1 MRLNILLFIII
12 SLNTFSQN
20 LQKLEENNGFR
31 GIKLGSEISNYSA
44 AINAESNSNLFD
56 LYINNNFYNFSNNV
70 NYVLDIRND
79 KNFESI
85 DNAKIL
91 GIYLAVFKGK
101 IREIKVITEYHPY
114 TYELLK
120 LAFGEPNG
128 FGKQWSGDNIYCFYT
143 TPPSDKGKR
152 PDWAWIRFIDKLLD
166 EQFNIEKQE
175 KLKAEKELEQ
185 KRAISKF

>member
-1 MRLNILLFIII
+1 M
-12 SLNTFSQN
+12 
-20 LQKLEENNGFR
+20 
-31 GIKLGSEISNYSA
+31 
-44 AINAESNSNLFD
+44 
-56 LYINNNFYNFSNNV
+56 YINNNFYNFSNNV

-91 GIYLAVFKGK
+91 GIYLSVFKGK

-120 LAFGEPNG
+120 LAYGEPNG
-128 FGKQWSGDNIYCFYT
+128 FGKQWSGENIYCFYT
-143 TPPSDKGKR
+143 IPPVDNGKK

-166 EQFNIEKQE
+166 EQFNIEKE
-175 KLKAEKELEQ
+175 SKLKAAKELEQ
-185 KRAISKF
+185 KSAISKF